1 MFYALGDRVPLTAGD
16 DYFVA
21 PSATVLGSVKLG
33 RNSSVWYGAVLR
45 GDSDWIVVGDNS
57 NIQDGS
63 ILHTDPGIVLEIGE
77 NVTVGHMV
85 MLHGCRIGDNSLIGI
100 GSRILN
106 NARIGRNTLVGANA
120 LITEGK
126 EIPDGVLV
134 LGSPAKV
141 VRELSNEEIGGLKRS
156 AEHYVENARRHRETL
171 TALGVPGDLQN

>member
-1 MFYALGDRVPLTAGD
+1 MFYSLGERVPLTAGN

-21 PSATVLGSVKLG
+21 PTATVLGSVKLG
-33 RNSSVWYGAVLR
+33 RNASVWYGAVLR

-63 ILHTDPGIVLEIGE
+63 VLHTDPGIVLEIGKS
-77 NVTVGHMV
+77 VTVGHMV

-100 GSRILN
+100 GSKILN
-106 NARIGRNTLVGANA
+106 NASIGRNTLVGANT
-120 LITEGK
+120 LVTEGK

-141 VRELSNEEIGGLKRS
+141 IRELSDEEIVELERS

-171 TALGVPGDLQN
+171 SVLDAPETS